1 MTLYSILK
9 AGVLLSAA
17 FCLLALTWQII
28 RTLRFGKKVDPSIP
42 SGSGVEGIFYAFGR
56 GMMPWAKESAR
67 AHLPTWIA
75 GVIYHIAVFF
85 ALTEVG
91 FLMAGLLPPPGPAL
105 VIGIVL
111 AAGLVCGLGLMAKR
125 LVTPPLMAISCPDD
139 YIANLLVNGLFLI
152 SILSL
157 RWTWVVPLLLLW
169 SIYLFLYI
177 PFGKIRHCF
186 FFFYTRLLFGR
197 HFGRRG
203 VLPGRGHFEL

>member
-1 MTLYSILK
+1 MTIYPFLK
-9 AGVLLSAA
+9 AGVVLSAA

-28 RTLRFGKKVDPSIP
+28 RTLRFGKKADPSIP
-42 SGSGVEGIFYAFGR
+42 SGSGVEGILYAFGW

-67 AHLPTWIA
+67 RHLLTWIA

-91 FLMAGLLPPPGPAL
+91 FLVAGLLPPPGPAL

-111 AAGLVCGLGLMAKR
+111 AAGLFCGLGLAVKR
-125 LVTPPLMAISCPDD
+125 LVTPSLRSISCPDD
-139 YIANLLVNGLFLI
+139 FTANILVDGLLLFA
-152 SILSL
+152 ILAL
-157 RWTWVVPLLLLW
+157 RWTWAMQLLFLW

-177 PFGKIRHCF
+177 PFGKIRHCI
-186 FFFYTRLLFGR
+186 FFFYTRILFGR

-203 VLPGRGHFEL
+203 VLPHHVPKKI